1 MHTAKSLTTRL
12 TALLALFVGGQSF
25 GQTTDLPIDYD
36 VVTDIEK
43 TCSGC
48 HGLRYLDLAQG
59 YDTSTEWS
67 HLISSMVSLPS
78 ARLSAISDHLASRYP
93 HKPEKAP
100 RLIDGETNIVIDEW
114 VTPTLGQRT
123 RDPIEAPDGAI
134 WWTGMWA
141 SLVGRLDPET
151 GAMKEYP
158 LPSSARPHSIVPDDE
173 GFIWYTGNSN
183 STIGRLNPTDG
194 SIKEFPTKARDPH
207 TAVFHPNGKLYFTSQ
222 HSNMLGRLDPESGEL
237 VEVETRRKPYGIKVG
252 AEGDLFIAFNGTNA
266 IGRMDAESLE
276 VAYYPIPDERTRI
289 RRLDID
295 NKGNVWFVNSSLGKI
310 GKLAIETGEI
320 TQWDSPSGERS
331 HPYSMTVIDDVIW
344 YNESGMRPDALVRFD
359 PATETFQ
366 SWAMPS
372 GIGIIRHT
380 WKTRDGDLL
389 IHQSSS
395 NRVGRVRIGK

>member
-1 MHTAKSLTTRL
+1 M

-25 GQTTDLPIDYD
+25 GQTDGLPLDYD
-36 VVTDIEK
+36 VTVDVK
-43 TCSGC
+43 QTCSAC
-48 HGLRYLDLAQG
+48 HRLRYLDLGQG
-59 YDTSTEWS
+59 YDTSAEWS
-67 HLISSMVSLPS
+67 HLINSMVALPP
-78 ARLSAISDHLASRYP
+78 ARLSAISNYLASQYP

-100 RLIDGETNIVIDEW
+100 RLIDGDTNILIDEW

-123 RDPIEAPDGAI
+123 RDPIEALDGAI

-141 SLVGRLDPET
+141 SLVGRLDPKT
-151 GAMKEYP
+151 GAMQEYP
-158 LPSSARPHSIVPDDE
+158 LPSSARPHSIVPDDK

-183 STIGRLNPTDG
+183 GTIGRLNPADG

-222 HSNMLGRLDPESGEL
+222 HSNMLGRLDPESGEVL
-237 VEVETRRKPYGIKVG
+237 EIETRRKPYGIKVG
-252 AEGDLFIAFNGTNA
+252 AENDLFIAYNGTNA

-276 VAYYPIPDERTRI
+276 VSYYPIPDDRTRI

-295 NKGNVWFVNSSLGKI
+295 SEGDVWFVNSSLGKV

-331 HPYSMTVIDDVIW
+331 HPYSMTVIDDSVW

-359 PATETFQ
+359 PRTETFQ

>member
-1 MHTAKSLTTRL
+1 M
-12 TALLALFVGGQSF
+12 GGQSF
-25 GQTTDLPIDYD
+25 GQANDLPINYD
-36 VVTDIEK
+36 VEIDVK
-43 TCSGC
+43 QTCSAC
-48 HGLRYLDLAQG
+48 HGLRYLDRAQG
-59 YDTSTEWS
+59 YDTSAEWS
-67 HLISSMVSLPS
+67 HLINSMVALPPV
-78 ARLSAISDHLASRYP
+78 RLVAISDYLANRYP

-100 RLIDGETNIVIDEW
+100 RLIDGDTDIIIEEW

-123 RDPIEAPDGAI
+123 RDPIEALDGTI

-141 SLVGRLDPET
+141 SLVGRLDPKT
-151 GAMKEYP
+151 GAMREYP
-158 LPSSARPHSIVPDDE
+158 LPSSARPHSIVPDDK

-183 STIGRLNPTDG
+183 GTIGRLNPADG
-194 SIKEFPTKARDPH
+194 SIKEFPTQARDPH

-222 HSNMLGRLDPESGEL
+222 HSNMLGRLDPASGEIR
-237 VEVETRRKPYGIKVG
+237 EIETRRKPYGIKVG
-252 AEGDLFIAFNGTNA
+252 AGNDLFIAFNGTNA
-266 IGRMDAESLE
+266 IGRLDAESLE
-276 VAYYPIPDERTRI
+276 VSYYPVPNKRSRI

-295 NKGNVWFVNSSLGKI
+295 SKGDVWFVNSSLGKI
-310 GKLAIETGEI
+310 GQLVVETGEI

-331 HPYSMTVIDDVIW
+331 HPYSMTVIDDIVW

-359 PATETFQ
+359 PLTETFQ

-395 NRVGRVRIGK
+395 NRVGRVRIGN

>member
-1 MHTAKSLTTRL
+1 MV
-12 TALLALFVGGQSF
+12 AL
-25 GQTTDLPIDYD
+25 P
-36 VVTDIEK
+36 
-43 TCSGC
+43 
-48 HGLRYLDLAQG
+48 
-59 YDTSTEWS
+59 
-67 HLISSMVSLPS
+67 P
-78 ARLSAISDHLASRYP
+78 ARLVAISDYLANRYP

-100 RLIDGETNIVIDEW
+100 RLIDGNTDIIIEEW

-123 RDPIEAPDGAI
+123 RDPIEALDGTI

-141 SLVGRLDPET
+141 SIVGRLDPKT
-151 GAMKEYP
+151 GAMREYP
-158 LPSSARPHSIVPDDE
+158 LPSSARPHSIVPDDK

-183 STIGRLNPTDG
+183 GTIGRLNPADG
-194 SIKEFPTKARDPH
+194 SIEEFPTQARDPH

-222 HSNMLGRLDPESGEL
+222 HSNMLGRLDPASGEIR
-237 VEVETRRKPYGIKVG
+237 EIETRRKPYGIKVG
-252 AEGDLFIAFNGTNA
+252 ARNDLFIAFNGTNA

-276 VAYYPIPDERTRI
+276 VSYYPVPDERTRI

-295 NKGNVWFVNSSLGKI
+295 SKGDVWFVNSSLGKI
-310 GKLAIETGEI
+310 GKLVIETGEI

-331 HPYSMTVIDDVIW
+331 HPYSMTVIDDIIW

-359 PATETFQ
+359 PLTETFQ

-395 NRVGRVRIGK
+395 NRVGRVRIEK

>member
-1 MHTAKSLTTRL
+1 M
-12 TALLALFVGGQSF
+12 GGQSF
-25 GQTTDLPIDYD
+25 GQTDGLPLDYD
-36 VVTDIEK
+36 VTVDVK
-43 TCSGC
+43 QTCSAC
-48 HGLRYLDLAQG
+48 HRLRYLDLGQG
-59 YDTSTEWS
+59 YDTSAEWS
-67 HLISSMVSLPS
+67 HLINSMVALPP
-78 ARLSAISDHLASRYP
+78 ARLSAISNYLASQYP

-100 RLIDGETNIVIDEW
+100 RLIDGDTNILIDEW

-123 RDPIEAPDGAI
+123 RDPIEALDGAI

-141 SLVGRLDPET
+141 SLVGRLDPKT

-158 LPSSARPHSIVPDDE
+158 LPSSARPHSIVPDDK

-183 STIGRLNPTDG
+183 GTIGRLNPADG

-222 HSNMLGRLDPESGEL
+222 HSNMLGRLDPESGEVL
-237 VEVETRRKPYGIKVG
+237 EIETRRKPYGIKVG
-252 AEGDLFIAFNGTNA
+252 AENDLFIAYNGTNA

-276 VAYYPIPDERTRI
+276 VSYYPIPDDRTRI

-295 NKGNVWFVNSSLGKI
+295 SKGDVWFVNSSLGKV

-331 HPYSMTVIDDVIW
+331 HPYSMTVIDDSVW

-359 PATETFQ
+359 PRTETFQ

>member
-1 MHTAKSLTTRL
+1 M
-12 TALLALFVGGQSF
+12 GGQSF
-25 GQTTDLPIDYD
+25 GQANDLPINYD
-36 VVTDIEK
+36 VEIDVK
-43 TCSGC
+43 QTCSAC
-48 HGLRYLDLAQG
+48 HGLRYLDRAQG
-59 YDTSTEWS
+59 YDTSAEWS
-67 HLISSMVSLPS
+67 HLINSMVALPPV
-78 ARLSAISDHLASRYP
+78 RLVAISDYLANRYP

-100 RLIDGETNIVIDEW
+100 RLIDGDTDIIIEEW

-123 RDPIEAPDGAI
+123 RDPIEALDGTI

-141 SLVGRLDPET
+141 SLVGRLDPKT
-151 GAMKEYP
+151 GAMREYP
-158 LPSSARPHSIVPDDE
+158 LPSSARPHSIVPDDK

-183 STIGRLNPTDG
+183 GTIGRLNPADG
-194 SIKEFPTKARDPH
+194 SIKEFPTQARDPH

-222 HSNMLGRLDPESGEL
+222 HSNMLGRLDPASGEIR
-237 VEVETRRKPYGIKVG
+237 EIETRRKPYGIKVG
-252 AEGDLFIAFNGTNA
+252 AGNDLFIAFNGTNA
-266 IGRMDAESLE
+266 IGRLDAESLE
-276 VAYYPIPDERTRI
+276 VSYYPVPDERTRI

-295 NKGNVWFVNSSLGKI
+295 SKGDVWFVNSSLGKI
-310 GKLAIETGEI
+310 GQLVVETGEI

-331 HPYSMTVIDDVIW
+331 HPYSMTVIDDIVW

-359 PATETFQ
+359 PLTETFQ

-395 NRVGRVRIGK
+395 NRVGRVRIGN

>member
-1 MHTAKSLTTRL
+1 M
-12 TALLALFVGGQSF
+12 GGQSF
-25 GQTTDLPIDYD
+25 GQANDLPINYD
-36 VVTDIEK
+36 VEIDVK
-43 TCSGC
+43 QTCSAC
-48 HGLRYLDLAQG
+48 HGLRYLDRAQG
-59 YDTSTEWS
+59 YDTSAEWS
-67 HLISSMVSLPS
+67 HLINSMVALPPV
-78 ARLSAISDHLASRYP
+78 RLVAISDYLANRYP

-100 RLIDGETNIVIDEW
+100 RLIDGDTDIIIEEW

-123 RDPIEAPDGAI
+123 RDPIEALDGTI

-141 SLVGRLDPET
+141 SLVGRLDPKT
-151 GAMKEYP
+151 GAMREYP
-158 LPSSARPHSIVPDDE
+158 LPSSARPHSIVPDDK

-183 STIGRLNPTDG
+183 GTIGRLNPADG
-194 SIKEFPTKARDPH
+194 SIKEFPTQARDPH

-222 HSNMLGRLDPESGEL
+222 HSNMLGRLDPASGEIR
-237 VEVETRRKPYGIKVG
+237 EIETRRKPYGIKVG
-252 AEGDLFIAFNGTNA
+252 AGNDLFIAFNGTNA

-276 VAYYPIPDERTRI
+276 VSYYPVPNERSRI

-295 NKGNVWFVNSSLGKI
+295 SKGDVWFVNSSLGKI
-310 GKLAIETGEI
+310 GQLVVETGEI

-331 HPYSMTVIDDVIW
+331 HPYSMTVIDDIVW

-359 PATETFQ
+359 PLTETFQ

-372 GIGIIRHT
+372 GIGIIRRT

-395 NRVGRVRIGK
+395 NRVGRVRIGN